1 MSIHSNNN
9 DLNYL
14 IDLIFIKVNRLF
26 LLSFARI
33 TKKNDTTKDYRDSFS
48 HYYVLN
54 VEVKDLNF

>member
-33 TKKNDTTKDYRDSFS
+33 TKKMIQQKITEILFHIIMYQMLK
-48 HYYVLN
+48 
-54 VEVKDLNF
+54 